1 MGFAKFKNV
10 TFRFDIRYMPYES
23 YYPALLYFTGSANFN
38 RKMRMVASDM
48 GYILNEYGLYKLNKD
63 DSKGK
68 KVRAKSEEDI
78 FDYLGFDYI
87 SPENR
92 K

>member
-1 MGFAKFKNV
+1 MEAVAKMKS
-10 TFRFDIRYMPYES
+10 IPM
-23 YYPALLYFTGSANFN
+23 SA